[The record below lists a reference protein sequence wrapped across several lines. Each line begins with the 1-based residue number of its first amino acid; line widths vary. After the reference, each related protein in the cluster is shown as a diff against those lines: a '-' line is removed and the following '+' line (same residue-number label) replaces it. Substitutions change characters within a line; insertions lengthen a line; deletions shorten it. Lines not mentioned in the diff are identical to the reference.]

1 MRCRRARSAALIALL
16 LLTASACGSVTQRP
30 LRIGVIA
37 DCVGALRAFGDGELA
52 AAQLPL
58 IVRGARTVSEDPS
71 DGVRGGRVAG
81 RRVEVVRGCGESG
94 EFSTLTQVA
103 RQLIEREHVDVIV
116 AGGFVPADG
125 IPLRELARRYPD
137 VVFVA
142 AASGPREVTLDRPA
156 RNLYRVAPDYGQG
169 VAGLATYAY
178 RRLGWRRVAI
188 LPEAYATGWGAETA
202 FVREFCSLGGHIA
215 KRIQLPIPAAD
226 STSAVLNA
234 IPRDANGVAVLG
246 GSASVSP
253 DLLRALARRG
263 TNRVV
268 LGPEVIGDTD
278 LMRQITALT
287 AVVGASYFAPE
298 SSSPAVR
305 AYLHA
310 FAKAYPDT
318 PPGEP
323 RDAVM
328 MAYRNG
334 VEAVLEAFEQAHG
347 DLSDGRRRLR
357 ARLARLD
364 TTLLDVPVRIDANRQ
379 AVVSTTLVRLG
390 PESASGVP
398 ELRAV
403 QSVPAVDQSIGGLV
417 PASYVPTAAGEA
429 CRRATPPPWAR

>member
-1 MRCRRARSAALIALL
+1 MRCKCAGWAALVAV
-16 LLTASACGSVTQRP
+16 LLTVSACSDTQRP

-37 DCVGALRAFGDGELA
+37 DCVGGLRAFGDGELA

-58 IVRGARTVSEDPS
+58 IVRGARPVSEDPS

-94 EFSTLTQVA
+94 EFSTLMQVA

-116 AGGFVPADG
+116 AGGFFPVDG
-125 IPLRELARRYPD
+125 IPLREVARRYPD

-142 AASGPREVTLDRPA
+142 ASSGPREVTLDRPA
-156 RNLYRVAPDYGQG
+156 PNLYRVAPDYGQG

-188 LPEAYATGWGAETA
+188 LPEEWAAGWGAETA

-215 KRIQLPIPAAD
+215 KRIQLPIPPAD
-226 STSAVLNA
+226 STSAVLND

-246 GSASVSP
+246 ASASVSP

-263 TNRVV
+263 TNSLL

-278 LMRQITALT
+278 LMRQLTALT
-287 AVVGASYFAPE
+287 AVVGASYSAPE

-305 AYLHA
+305 AYLRD

-318 PPGEP
+318 PPGES
-323 RDAVM
+323 RDAM
-328 MAYRNG
+328 LMAYRNG
-334 VEAVLEAFEQAHG
+334 VEAVLEAFEQVHG
-347 DLSDGRRRLR
+347 DLAGGRRRLR
-357 ARLARLD
+357 AQFARLD
-364 TTLLDVPVRIDANRQ
+364 TTLLGVPVRMDANRQ
-379 AVVSTTLVRLG
+379 AVVSANLVRLG
-390 PESASGVP
+390 PKSTSGAP
-398 ELRAV
+398 DLRAV
-403 QSVPAVDQSIGGLV
+403 QSIPAVDQSIGRLV
-417 PASYVPTAAGEA
+417 PANYVPTAAGEA
-429 CRRATPPPWAR
+429 CRRAAPPPWAR